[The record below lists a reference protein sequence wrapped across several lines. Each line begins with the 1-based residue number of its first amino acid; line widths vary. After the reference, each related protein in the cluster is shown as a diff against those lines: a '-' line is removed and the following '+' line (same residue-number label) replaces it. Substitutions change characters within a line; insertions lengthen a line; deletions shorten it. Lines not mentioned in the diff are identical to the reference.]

1 MRPWI
6 GPGRREDR
14 RRGRS
19 GTSQP
24 GRAPVLSGATWL
36 YKWKSGMISESEFD
50 QAEEE
55 ILRRLSLAGLAGRD
69 TRL

>member
-1 MRPWI
+1 
-6 GPGRREDR
+6 
-14 RRGRS
+14 
-19 GTSQP
+19 
-24 GRAPVLSGATWL
+24 VLSGATWL